1 MNQFNYTD
9 AELAIIEKAEKEF
22 DMAKAA
28 KTRKIDTSSQEEIT
42 LDSNNVKEIREALQ
56 SQEKVANTNTGTKVN
71 KLNLSREE
79 LLFGFYL

>member
-28 KTRKIDTSSQEEIT
+28 KTRKIDTMHSMWNQPYFKRGTFLVSAYRVVHANFTKLGAT
-42 LDSNNVKEIREALQ
+42 LN
-56 SQEKVANTNTGTKVN
+56 
-71 KLNLSREE
+71 
-79 LLFGFYL
+79 